1 MYTTGDN
8 IHTACAIA
16 RQCGILTPGGLALE
30 GPEFRKMTPK
40 QLDEVTMLSITHP
53 KLIYSTFP
61 IYNWMRNMRN
71 CDGLSKLII
80 LYMLSIACAT
90 RLQHVDLLFSFIPS
104 IGSTVT
110 PSAGSIIAS

>member
-40 QLDEVTMLSITHP
+40 QLDEVIMLSITHP
-53 KLIYSTFP
+53 KLIY
-61 IYNWMRNMRN
+61 
-71 CDGLSKLII
+71 LII
-80 LYMLSIACAT
+80 LLNC
-90 RLQHVDLLFSFIPS
+90 
-104 IGSTVT
+104 
-110 PSAGSIIAS
+110 